1 MAEPTPTGGELNQAI
16 ARAVVRGHTRIVG
29 RGPTTVQAF
38 YRHNIVVVVM
48 SDTLTQG
55 ERSLLADGRHDSV
68 RRLRG
73 EFQQAMRDDVVRD
86 VEILTG
92 GKVVAFLST
101 THLDPDVSAELFVLD
116 RPVSGDTAPSGPPT
130 A

>member
-1 MAEPTPTGGELNQAI
+1 MADPAATGGELNQAI

-29 RGPTTVQAF
+29 RGPTKAQAF

-48 SDTLTQG
+48 TDTLTHG

-68 RRLRG
+68 RRLRC
-73 EFQQAMRDDVVRD
+73 EFQQAMRDDLVRE
-86 VEILTG
+86 VEFLTG
-92 GKVVAFLST
+92 GKVVAFMST
-101 THLDPDVSAELFVLD
+101 THLEPDVSAELFVLD
-116 RPVSGDTAPSGPPT
+116 RPVSGDTGPSGPT

>member
-1 MAEPTPTGGELNQAI
+1 MAEPAPTGGELNQAI

-29 RGPTTVQAF
+29 RGPTTAQAF
-38 YRHNIVVVVM
+38 YRQNIVVVVM

-68 RRLRG
+68 RRLRC
-73 EFQQAMRDDVVRD
+73 EFQQAMRDDLVRD
-86 VEILTG
+86 VELLTG
-92 GKVVAFLST
+92 GKVVAFMST
-101 THLDPDVSAELFVLD
+101 THLEPDVSAELFVLD
-116 RPVSGDTAPSGPPT
+116 RPVSGDIAPSGPT